1 MRLAFFDGAKRPS
14 VKKYFQKA
22 AVALRQ
28 SVFGYK
34 RVNPMYKL
42 NIINL
47 IIKNLPATAGTVL
60 ICFGSG
66 RGCVR

>member
-1 MRLAFFDGAKRPS
+1 MRLVFFDGANRPS

-34 RVNPMYKL
+34 RVNP
-42 NIINL
+42 N
-47 IIKNLPATAGTVL
+47 V
-60 ICFGSG
+60 
-66 RGCVR
+66 